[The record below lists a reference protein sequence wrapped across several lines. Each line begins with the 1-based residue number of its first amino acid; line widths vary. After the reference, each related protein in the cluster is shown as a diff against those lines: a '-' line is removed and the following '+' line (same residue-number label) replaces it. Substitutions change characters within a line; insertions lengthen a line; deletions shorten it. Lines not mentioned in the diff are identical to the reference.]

1 MQNDRNRARPY
12 LTLHL
17 VILIFGFTGILGRYI
32 DTPASALTI
41 YRTGLTFVCLG
52 LFMRYRGMS
61 FRVGTRTV
69 VLLLLSGGVVGL
81 HWVLFFS
88 AIKQANVSVTMA
100 MLATGALFASFL
112 EPVFYHRRLRVH
124 EVLFGLL
131 AVAGI
136 YIVSGQNADFHGGI
150 LTALAASFVS
160 ACYSIIN
167 SKWCMRFPDDT
178 VMVIFYEMA
187 GAVVVVAAVFA
198 PTEGFVQG
206 LGQVGLKDALGIL
219 FLAVVCTS
227 FTNVKMI
234 QLFRYL
240 SPFTVML
247 NINVEPV
254 YAMLMAAA
262 LYPDERMSG
271 TFYIGAAI
279 ILSTVVLNALFND
292 YRERR
297 NRLKHIAGSPH
308 AQA

>member
-1 MQNDRNRARPY
+1 MLKNKASGAHPY

-17 VILIFGFTGILGRYI
+17 IILIFGFTGILGRYI
-32 DTPASALTI
+32 DTPPSALTI
-41 YRTGLTFVCLG
+41 YRTGLTCVFLAM
-52 LFMRYRGMS
+52 FMRYRRMS
-61 FRVGTRTV
+61 FRVGMRNV
-69 VLLLLSGGVVGL
+69 VLLLLSGGVIGL
-81 HWVLFFS
+81 HWTLFFS

-100 MLATGALFASFL
+100 MLATGALFASLL
-112 EPVFYHRRLRVH
+112 EPIFYRRRLRPH

-136 YIVSGQNADFHGGI
+136 YIISGQNADFHGGI

-167 SKWCMRFPDDT
+167 SKWFARFPDDT
-178 VMVIFYEMA
+178 VMVAFYEMA
-187 GAVVVVAAVFA
+187 GAVAVVAVVFA

-206 LGQVGLKDALGIL
+206 LGQVGVKDALGIL
-219 FLAVVCTS
+219 FLALVCTAY
-227 FTNVKMI
+227 TNVKMI

-247 NINVEPV
+247 NINLEPV

-271 TFYIGAAI
+271 TFYAGAAI
-279 ILSTVVLNALFND
+279 ILSTVVLNALLND

-297 NRLKHIAGSPH
+297 KARRASGGAGE
-308 AQA
+308 